1 MLFAV
6 YETSASGWKWP
17 ITSEVLFY
25 CFKLNCCIM
34 CILCDLFLK
43 AMNSPEHGEVSDE
56 AMLEKGNFCNLY
68 TVHLQQLKLQLKLKK
83 CHQA

>member
-1 MLFAV
+1 
-6 YETSASGWKWP
+6 
-17 ITSEVLFY
+17 
-25 CFKLNCCIM
+25 
-34 CILCDLFLK
+34 
-43 AMNSPEHGEVSDE
+43 MNSPEHGEVSDE